1 MFGEF
6 WVLTARVPEVVECA
20 DDARLKVDE
29 LPHILRRDGQAVEVG
44 RPLGRPVAVREIGGD
59 VLAPEIL
66 MHVKHDVIAKR
77 FIPVDA
83 FCDGIEVVVIDDT
96 LLGLDSS
103 PGDEKANEI
112 RAHIRMLVTAVLWA
126 RAANRKHPHPSR
138 GRAFGRGLWVTIVA
152 VVLGNVV
159 RSVGQSFVL
168 RSDLPTFGG
177 QLLTNVVVSA
187 LTGLVLGLIVGLIAM
202 LFAPRRP
209 SSVDSPDSRD

>member
-1 MFGEF
+1 MAPSPERLPRLGGSG
-6 WVLTARVPEVVECA
+6 WANLLALTAASIAAGMWSVAGAAATQFAALLFPPA
-20 DDARLKVDE
+20 LGMPAFI
-29 LPHILRRDGQAVEVG
+29 PPLRFA
-44 RPLGRPVAVREIGGD
+44 PLGETTTTVWA
-59 VLAPEIL
+59 
-66 MHVKHDVIAKR
+66 
-77 FIPVDA
+77 
-83 FCDGIEVVVIDDT
+83 ID
-96 LLGLDSS
+96 LVG
-103 PGDEKANEI
+103 AI
-112 RAHIRMLVTAVLWA
+112 VMLVTAVLWA
-126 RAANRKHPHPSR
+126 RAANRKHPYPSR